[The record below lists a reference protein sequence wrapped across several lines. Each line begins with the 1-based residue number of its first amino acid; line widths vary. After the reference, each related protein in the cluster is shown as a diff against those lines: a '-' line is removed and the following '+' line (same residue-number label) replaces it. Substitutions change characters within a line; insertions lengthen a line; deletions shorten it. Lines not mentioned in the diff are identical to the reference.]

1 MFNCFATTNKGL
13 EILLAEELTTLGAKD
28 VNTVTA
34 GLEFR
39 ATLNDIVK
47 MNLHTRLASR
57 IMIQLGHG
65 PYSNNDDAEDIYGLA
80 CEINWSE
87 WFHVGNTIKVS
98 TNAIKSPLTSLEF
111 VTLKVKDAI
120 CDYFNERVDAR
131 PNVDKQNPDMRIYN
145 FLTEDTVTIY
155 LDTSG
160 DTLFKR
166 GYRKLKLEAP
176 IKENLAFG
184 LIKLSGWTPEQ
195 PFFDPMCGSGTIAVE
210 AICYGLNIAPGL
222 NRRFAFEQFIDF
234 DTEYFDDL
242 KEQATAA
249 IKKDQKLQ
257 VFASDISQKAID
269 IAKQNFAQIGLSE
282 YVTFSSGN
290 LVDIS
295 APAENGIMVTNPP
308 YGVRLEELE
317 QLAFLYPDIASN
329 LKKNFSGWNCYFLTA
344 DLRMPKLFRLKP
356 TRKTPLFNG
365 ALECRLFEFKMVSG
379 SNRNKE

>member
-1 MFNCFATTNKGL
+1 VFNCFATTNKGL

-210 AICYGLNIAPGL
+210 AICYGLNIL
-222 NRRFAFEQFIDF
+222 IRSI
-234 DTEYFDDL
+234 
-242 KEQATAA
+242 
-249 IKKDQKLQ
+249 
-257 VFASDISQKAID
+257 
-269 IAKQNFAQIGLSE
+269 
-282 YVTFSSGN
+282 
-290 LVDIS
+290 
-295 APAENGIMVTNPP
+295 
-308 YGVRLEELE
+308 
-317 QLAFLYPDIASN
+317 
-329 LKKNFSGWNCYFLTA
+329 LTI
-344 DLRMPKLFRLKP
+344 
-356 TRKTPLFNG
+356 
-365 ALECRLFEFKMVSG
+365 
-379 SNRNKE
+379 